1 MHDANGQVS
10 FWQRTCWFAIRAK
23 ARREPLAAKN
33 VSSLGL
39 EVFLPKL
46 KVEGDPDYE
55 ARENGKPLFSGYF
68 FARFCLEISLA
79 SVECS
84 HGVLQVVKS
93 GRYPIPVDDQ
103 IIQEI
108 QKRVQADGLI
118 RIHRKELKPGDR
130 VSIQSGP
137 FEGMMAR
144 VERELDDRKRVS
156 ILLETLSYAR
166 VQMDKRWVQA
176 E

>member
-84 HGVLQVVKS
+84 PGGIPFPWMTRSSKKFRSESKRTVLS
-93 GRYPIPVDDQ
+93 
-103 IIQEI
+103 E
-108 QKRVQADGLI
+108 
-118 RIHRKELKPGDR
+118 
-130 VSIQSGP
+130 ST
-137 FEGMMAR
+137 AR
-144 VERELDDRKRVS
+144 N
-156 ILLETLSYAR
+156 
-166 VQMDKRWVQA
+166 
-176 E
+176 